1 MAGASGVF
9 YDVRGA
15 LEKVSPL
22 FFFSLP
28 SILLKYGDRS
38 YIVISHVTPSG
49 IHTIIGLLVLSFEVG
64 QEMDPPMLVAMI
76 AFKSVS

>member
-15 LEKVSPL
+15 LEKVLPL
-22 FFFSLP
+22 FFFLP

-38 YIVISHVTPSG
+38 YIVISHVKPSG

>member
-15 LEKVSPL
+15 LEKVLPL
-22 FFFSLP
+22 FFFLP